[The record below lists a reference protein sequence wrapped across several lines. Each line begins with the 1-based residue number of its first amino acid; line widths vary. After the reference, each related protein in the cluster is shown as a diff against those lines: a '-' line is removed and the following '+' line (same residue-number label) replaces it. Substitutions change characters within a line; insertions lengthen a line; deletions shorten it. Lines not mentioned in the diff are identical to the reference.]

1 MRKDTERG
9 RHGLVGGTVSA
20 LLMLTVCILGGWS
33 IFSLYCV
40 LGGGG
45 GFFLVQGL
53 LLAALAVGVLI
64 ALVQR
69 WREVADGE
77 EEEAKKY

>member
-53 LLAALAVGVLI
+53 LLAGLAVRGLRRWPSWFL
-64 ALVQR
+64 ASLR
-69 WREVADGE
+69 WRFWG
-77 EEEAKKY
+77 